1 MMLSHVLPEIFR
13 IIYQLYRIARY
24 TSRMSTICLL
34 GRQPAIGR
42 AELEALYGA
51 TAVTPIGAQ
60 AALVDATL
68 DFARLGGTVK
78 AATHL
83 TTLETVD
90 PQKVFEYCRRALPEH
105 IAYIPDGKIKLGVSL
120 YGFDMPVAKINA
132 NTLTLK
138 KVIKKTGRS
147 VRAVPNTDAALS
159 SAQTYHNG
167 LVSPVGL
174 ELVFVRHGDSTL
186 LGQVTHVQDIDSY
199 TLRDRGRPKRDAFVG
214 MLPPKLAQIIIN
226 LAIGRWPIE
235 DSEIAN
241 SHIPHA
247 NSHVILDPFCGTGV
261 VLQEAALMGYD
272 VYGTDISPKMID
284 YSRANLDW
292 LMDNRHLRLD
302 DRKKRIILQTGDAID
317 FHWDFS
323 ALRTLPSALSIA
335 TETYLGQ
342 PLGGQ
347 HPTPEKL
354 AEIMH
359 DCNTVLRG
367 FLRNIAPQLTAETHL
382 CLAIPAWFVDDTL
395 HRLKVL
401 DDLEDMGYNRID
413 FEYAARTDLIY
424 RRDDQIVGRELLV
437 LIKQ

>member
-1 MMLSHVLPEIFR
+1 
-13 IIYQLYRIARY
+13 
-24 TSRMSTICLL
+24 MSTICLL
-34 GRQPAIGR
+34 GRQPAIGL

-51 TAVTPIGAQ
+51 DAVTPLGAT
-60 AALVDATL
+60 AALVETPI
-68 DFARLGGTVK
+68 DFARLGGSVK
-78 AATHL
+78 AAKHL
-83 TTLETVD
+83 TTLETTN
-90 PQKVFEYCRRALPEH
+90 PQKVFDYCRRALPEH
-105 IAYIPDGKIKLGVSL
+105 LQYIPDGKIKLGVSM

-132 NTLTLK
+132 NALTLK
-138 KVIKKTGRS
+138 KVIKKAGRS

-159 SAQTYHNG
+159 SAQTYHNA
-167 LVSPVGL
+167 LTSPVGL
-174 ELVFVRHGDSTL
+174 ELIFVRHGDSTV

-226 LAIGRWPIE
+226 LAYGRWHME
-235 DSEIAN
+235 DGDTATSQLRTPNYELRT
-241 SHIPHA
+241 
-247 NSHVILDPFCGTGV
+247 ILDPFCGTGV
-261 VLQEAALMGYD
+261 ILQEALLMGFD
-272 VYGTDISPKMID
+272 VYGTDLSPKMID
-284 YSRANLDW
+284 YSRANLAW
-292 LMDNRHLRLD
+292 LIQKYEKGNMKYGEIRLE
-302 DRKKRIILQTGDAID
+302 LADATKYN
-317 FHWDFS
+317 WDFS
-323 ALRTLPSALSIA
+323 SLSPLPSSLSVA
-335 TETYLGQ
+335 CESYLGQ

-359 DCNTVLRG
+359 DCNSVLRG
-367 FLRNIAPQLTAETHL
+367 FLRNIASQLPAKTRL

-413 FEYAARTDLIY
+413 FECAARTDLIY